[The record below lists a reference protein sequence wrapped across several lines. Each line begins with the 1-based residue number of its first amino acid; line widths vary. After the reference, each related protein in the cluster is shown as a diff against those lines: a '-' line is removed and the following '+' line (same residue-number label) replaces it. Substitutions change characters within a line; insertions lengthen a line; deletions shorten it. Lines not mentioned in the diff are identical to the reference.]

1 MHGLLIAFGGAFVG
15 ARGLAYGA
23 AGVKLAHAKPR
34 PGLTHFIASM
44 ASPKKPASAPH
55 PSFAD
60 LISVV
65 ASPERWRIYTE
76 LAKGEPLPVGE
87 IARRVGLTPN
97 GASKLLLRLERSG
110 LLERRYGRVY
120 RIPPKFLVQGEAKLD
135 FGPIVARLDYQDK
148 ESA

>member
-1 MHGLLIAFGGAFVG
+1 M
-15 ARGLAYGA
+15 
-23 AGVKLAHAKPR
+23 P
-34 PGLTHFIASM
+34 
-44 ASPKKPASAPH
+44 SPKKSAPARS

-65 ASPERWRIYTE
+65 STPERWRIYTE
-76 LAKGEPLPVGE
+76 LAKGEPLPAGE

-97 GASKLLLRLERSG
+97 GASKLLLRLQRSG

-120 RIPPKFLVQGEAKLD
+120 RIPPQFLVSGEAKLD
-135 FGPIVARLDYQDK
+135 FGAFFVRLDYQHK